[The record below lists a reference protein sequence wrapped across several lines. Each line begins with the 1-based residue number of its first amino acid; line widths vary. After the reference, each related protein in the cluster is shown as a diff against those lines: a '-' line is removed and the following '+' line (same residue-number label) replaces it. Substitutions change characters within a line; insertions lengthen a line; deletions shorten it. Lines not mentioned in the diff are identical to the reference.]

1 MTAGTRIVSM
11 HNEASVFASMGV
23 VAWVNAWV
31 QLGAST
37 FLPAHLTDGLHLVR
51 CMRGIVDGRHA
62 LQHGPAALPHQ
73 QHIDARVGF

>member
-1 MTAGTRIVSM
+1 MRERIQRIGGCM
-11 HNEASVFASMGV
+11 GGSMGEV
-23 VAWVNAWV
+23 TCIGEICAT
-31 QLGAST
+31 T
-37 FLPAHLTDGLHLVR
+37 FLRNSAAAAHLTDGLHLVR